1 MIFLLDQCNLALFP
15 NSRKKE
21 KKKKAALI
29 LQMNDVS
36 VLLKPKKFMI
46 GYTLL
51 PIFEAT
57 TQ

>member
-1 MIFLLDQCNLALFP
+1 MMFLLDQCNLALFP

-21 KKKKAALI
+21 KKKAALI
-29 LQMNDVS
+29 LQMNDDS
-36 VLLKPKKFMI
+36 VLLKPKMFMI

-51 PIFEAT
+51 PTFEAT